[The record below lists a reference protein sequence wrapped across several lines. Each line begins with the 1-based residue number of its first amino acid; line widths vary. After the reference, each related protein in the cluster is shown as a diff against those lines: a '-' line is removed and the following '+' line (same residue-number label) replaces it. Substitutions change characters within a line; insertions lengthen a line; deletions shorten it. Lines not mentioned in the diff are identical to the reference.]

1 MTSAMRA
8 WQGADVAK
16 RSGCGGRQKMRMQAS
31 DEKQTVAFAGC
42 LVLADLCS
50 ITMQASFPAPA
61 AAVRWTLNGD
71 RQADEFALAPSAEL
85 TFPLLSTL
93 DNRLPSPPY
102 PHSPLGGRL

>member
-61 AAVRWTLNGD
+61 AAVRLTLNGD